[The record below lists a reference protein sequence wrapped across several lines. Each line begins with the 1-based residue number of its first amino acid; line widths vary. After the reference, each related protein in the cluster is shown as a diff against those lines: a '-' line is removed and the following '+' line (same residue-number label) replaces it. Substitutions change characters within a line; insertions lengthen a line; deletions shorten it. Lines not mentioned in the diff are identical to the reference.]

1 MTVYTVTVAPEGRTF
16 RCPDTKSILVGVEHS
31 GGADTIQVGCRSGG
45 CGVCRVEVLDG
56 TYTAKRMSK
65 AFCTDDD
72 VARTVDRATRE
83 VKHGSRKSPD
93 VSDADAL
100 AVQHVHEV
108 HEVLGGAVARAG
120 RESNLELAKR
130 TLR

>member
-72 VARTVDRATRE
+72 VAHGILLSCRAFAT
-83 VKHGSRKSPD
+83 
-93 VSDADAL
+93 SDLVVRPCPKTSATTSIT
-100 AVQHVHEV
+100 H
-108 HEVLGGAVARAG
+108 
-120 RESNLELAKR
+120 
-130 TLR
+130 